1 MKYNMNNFGDNIA
14 LLRKNRGWTQ
24 TSLADRIG
32 ISPQAISKWERG
44 IGYPDLTLIPRIA
57 ELFSVSTELL
67 FADSKENEALRSFEK
82 YNVSFEGCT
91 SIQVN
96 IGNICRVQHIYE
108 DIEGYRI
115 SVTGDPVFLKNF
127 KAEEINGKLVISIKN
142 PNGSGIHWAPYDR
155 LGFNDENL
163 VYVFSNGQ
171 KHTLNVNDL
180 DLCMWDGKNDQ
191 GYFVCVGR
199 ETYDDSYNWA
209 LNN

>member
-67 FADSKENEALRSFEK
+67 FADSKENVALYSFEN
-82 YNVSFEGCT
+82 YNEYFESCT
-91 SIQVN
+91 GIQVHF
-96 IGNICRVQHIYE
+96 GNICRVQHIYE
-108 DIEGYRI
+108 DIEGCRI

-127 KAEEINGKLVISIKN
+127 RASEINSQLQLTIN
-142 PNGSGIHWAPYDR
+142 CPNRSGIHWLPYDR
-155 LGFNDENL
+155 LGFKDENIIC
-163 VYVFSNGQ
+163 VFSNGQ
-171 KHTLNVNDL
+171 KDI
-180 DLCMWDGKNDQ
+180 
-191 GYFVCVGR
+191 
-199 ETYDDSYNWA
+199 
-209 LNN
+209 LNNCF